1 VRLPLR
7 AGAGKKP
14 PMSPDASPDE
24 AADAR
29 AQPGRARLW
38 IGNPRDF
45 LAGLLFIAIGV
56 ATAIGASDYPL
67 GTIRN
72 IGAGYYPILIGIV
85 LALLGAA
92 IAFQGLKSASDSTP
106 AAEDGGFALRPL
118 IFVIAAVVTFG
129 FLVRP
134 FGLAAAI
141 VALIVISSFA
151 GRDIS
156 VVRMVL
162 LCAGMVAASWL
173 VFIWLLGLNMSLW
186 PR

>member
-1 VRLPLR
+1 
-7 AGAGKKP
+7 
-14 PMSPDASPDE
+14 MSRDASPDP

-29 AQPGRARLW
+29 AQPDRARLQ

-92 IAFQGLKSASDSTP
+92 IALQGLKSAP
-106 AAEDGGFALRPL
+106 APEPVADDGSFAPRPL
-118 IFVIAAVVTFG
+118 FFVIAAVVTFG
-129 FLVRP
+129 LLVRP

-156 VVRMVL
+156 VVRIVVL
-162 LCAGMVAASWL
+162 CIGMVAASWL